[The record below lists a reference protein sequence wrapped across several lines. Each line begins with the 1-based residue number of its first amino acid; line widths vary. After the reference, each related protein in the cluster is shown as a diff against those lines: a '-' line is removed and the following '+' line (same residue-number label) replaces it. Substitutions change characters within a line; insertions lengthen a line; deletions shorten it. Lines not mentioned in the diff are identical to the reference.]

1 MNQRRLEIFLT
12 VVEEG
17 GFTAA
22 ADALGM
28 SQPAVSQAVG
38 ELERDLGAL
47 LFHRLGRSIALT
59 SAGEALLE
67 PARQTRRDL
76 LIARSVVEDVVGLET
91 GRLDI
96 ACLPTLVVAPLAPLV
111 GRFRGAHPG
120 VTLVLADPA
129 DSADLLALVR
139 SGHSELGL
147 LEDVRTEG
155 LVTVSLGQQDFV
167 VVLPPGTSVRGPFPL
182 EELAALPLVATP
194 EGSSTRALLDH
205 TLAEAGSAP
214 RVVVEAA
221 QREALLPLIAA
232 GAGSS
237 LLPRPL
243 AEVASALGCAIVDP
257 TPPVFRS
264 VALVHRDG
272 PLTPAAARF
281 VAMAR
286 AECAGVTAPR

>member
-22 ADALGM
+22 ADTLGM
-28 SQPAVSQAVG
+28 SQPAVSQAVA
-38 ELERDLGAL
+38 ELERDLGAV
-47 LFHRLGRSIALT
+47 LFHRLGRSVVLT
-59 SAGEALLE
+59 PAGEALLE

-76 LIARSVVEDVVGLET
+76 VIARSVVEDVIGLES

-111 GRFRGAHPG
+111 GRFRGAHPS
-120 VTLVLADPA
+120 VTLVLADPS

-139 SGHSELGL
+139 SGRSEIGM
-147 LEDVRTEG
+147 LEDVHAEG
-155 LVTVSLGQQDFV
+155 LVTVPLGKQDFV
-167 VVLPPGTSVRGPFPL
+167 VVLPPRSRVPTPFPL
-182 EELAALPLVATP
+182 EELAALPLVAAP
-194 EGSSTRALLDH
+194 EGSSTRALLDQV
-205 TLAEAGSAP
+205 LAAAGSTA

-232 GAGSS
+232 GAGAS

-243 AEVASALGCAIVDP
+243 AEVARALGCVVADP

-272 PLTPAAARF
+272 PLTPAALRF
-281 VAMAR
+281 VAMAG
-286 AECAGVTAPR
+286 E